1 MNLPA
6 KILELGHKN
15 VTIWLQTEMGFVG
28 EIEGDY
34 EAYCLYPSDSKFWPE
49 TDKAK
54 VDRCWPI
61 LKTNNF
67 KFIGAPQDTSSKAP
81 KQFDGYLNGVA
92 TEIKSANFS
101 ADNSDI
107 LRERIKDKMFAMNSQ
122 RAVQG
127 LLVFTEK
134 SKVTSDLVVGIL
146 DRLKGSL
153 KQFST
158 LRRVIIAFEKEKS
171 ILSFER

>member
-15 VTIWLQTEMGFVG
+15 VAIWLQTEMGFVG

-49 TDKAK
+49 TDKAE

-81 KQFDGYLNGVA
+81 KQFDGYLNGIP
-92 TEIKSANFS
+92 TELKSAHFS
-101 ADNSDI
+101 AD
-107 LRERIKDKMFAMNSQ
+107 
-122 RAVQG
+122 
-127 LLVFTEK
+127 TP
-134 SKVTSDLVVGIL
+134 
-146 DRLKGSL
+146 DRLYAKVRKKMAEMS
-153 KQFST
+153 KQKAEQGFLFFTSEST
-158 LRRVIIAFEKEKS
+158 VTVKDFGLILSRMPNTLVQYSYLRKMIIAFENEKS
-171 ILSFER
+171 ILSYER

>member
-15 VTIWLQTEMGFVG
+15 VAIWLQTEMGFVG

-34 EAYCLYPSDSKFWPE
+34 EAYCLYPSDSKYWPE
-49 TDKAK
+49 TDKAE

-81 KQFDGYLNGVA
+81 KQFDGYLNGIP
-92 TEIKSANFS
+92 TELKSAHFS
-101 ADNSDI
+101 ADTPDR
-107 LRERIKDKMFAMNSQ
+107 LYAKVCRKMAEISKQ
-122 RAVQG
+122 SAEQG
-127 LLVFTEK
+127 LLVF
-134 SKVTSDLVVGIL
+134 SADSNVTSAQLSEIIHRLPHTMKQYKIL
-146 DRLKGSL
+146 KRM
-153 KQFST
+153 
-158 LRRVIIAFEKEKS
+158 IIAFENEKS
-171 ILSFER
+171 ILSYER